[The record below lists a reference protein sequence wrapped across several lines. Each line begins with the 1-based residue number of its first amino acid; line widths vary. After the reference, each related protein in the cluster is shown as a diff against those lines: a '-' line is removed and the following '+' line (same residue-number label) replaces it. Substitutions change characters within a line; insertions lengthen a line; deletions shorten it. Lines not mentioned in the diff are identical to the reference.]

1 MNDTRKLT
9 VVLTMEQAA
18 AVVALIQQWRKEA
31 KVFPLPITRDLAQAE
46 MAIMRAEDL
55 RVKA

>member
-31 KVFPLPITRDLAQAE
+31 KVFRLGTG
-46 MAIMRAEDL
+46 
-55 RVKA
+55 